1 VEDST
6 HINNIVHLP
15 SGQRFSLDVGF
26 GVDGPTSPLPLD
38 EPGRSIPNLGQ
49 QEVRLIQDYI
59 PKQRFSEPKLWIYQY
74 RNGPEQEWNSFYSF
88 AEMEFFQDDFEVIN
102 WFTTAK
108 SLQRWTVLAVRFL
121 RAGEGVQF
129 SARPNLPLEQD
140 ITIVGK
146 VMLVN
151 NVIKANLGGKTHI
164 VCTLDSE
171 EGRRQALRDYFGIS
185 LTDEEAQSI
194 RGWDMALS

>member
-1 VEDST
+1 MEDST

-26 GVDGPTSPLPLD
+26 GGDGPTSPLPLD

-59 PKQRFSEPKLWIYQY
+59 PKQRFSETKLWIYQY

-151 NVIKANLGGKTHI
+151 NVVKANLGGKTHI
-164 VCTLDSE
+164 VYTLDSE
-171 EGRRQALRDYFGIS
+171 KGRRQALRDYFGIS